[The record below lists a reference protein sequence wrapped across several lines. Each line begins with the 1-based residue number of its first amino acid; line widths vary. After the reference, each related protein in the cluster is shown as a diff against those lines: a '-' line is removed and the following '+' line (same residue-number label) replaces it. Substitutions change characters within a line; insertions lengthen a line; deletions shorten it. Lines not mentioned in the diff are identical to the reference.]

1 MKFPDIH
8 FEDYLI
14 GDKLHLHPRLLEIYK
29 NLPDSI
35 EKFTNLIIY
44 GPKGTGKYT
53 QMLEIIRR
61 YSPTDLKYEKK
72 ISVNHNKSTYYFKIS
87 DIHFEIDMSL
97 LGCNSK
103 ILWNDIF
110 NNIID
115 VIQAKSRKSGIIVCK
130 YFNEIHNELLD
141 SFYSYMQTSFDS
153 NIKIKYIII
162 TEDLSFIPNNIINSC
177 KVLNIPRPSK
187 SSYNKLSNIKITNT
201 ENVENVKQLL
211 LKSNRSSNQNNI
223 ICMNIINA
231 IVNLDNFKFNDI
243 RELLYDIF
251 VYNLNV
257 HNCIWFIVN
266 YIIEKKILPSNK
278 VSDVLLQTYTFLQYY
293 NNNYR
298 PIYHLES
305 YIYFIIINI
314 HGFTC
319 S

>member
-1 MKFPDIH
+1 
-8 FEDYLI
+8 
-14 GDKLHLHPRLLEIYK
+14 
-29 NLPDSI
+29 
-35 EKFTNLIIY
+35 
-44 GPKGTGKYT
+44 
-53 QMLEIIRR
+53 
-61 YSPTDLKYEKK
+61 
-72 ISVNHNKSTYYFKIS
+72 
-87 DIHFEIDMSL
+87 MSL

>member
-1 MKFPDIH
+1 
-8 FEDYLI
+8 
-14 GDKLHLHPRLLEIYK
+14 
-29 NLPDSI
+29 
-35 EKFTNLIIY
+35 
-44 GPKGTGKYT
+44 
-53 QMLEIIRR
+53 
-61 YSPTDLKYEKK
+61 
-72 ISVNHNKSTYYFKIS
+72 
-87 DIHFEIDMSL
+87 
-97 LGCNSK
+97 
-103 ILWNDIF
+103 
-110 NNIID
+110 
-115 VIQAKSRKSGIIVCK
+115 
-130 YFNEIHNELLD
+130 
-141 SFYSYMQTSFDS
+141 
-153 NIKIKYIII
+153 
-162 TEDLSFIPNNIINSC
+162 
-177 KVLNIPRPSK
+177 
-187 SSYNKLSNIKITNT
+187 
-201 ENVENVKQLL
+201 
-211 LKSNRSSNQNNI
+211 
-223 ICMNIINA
+223 MNIINA